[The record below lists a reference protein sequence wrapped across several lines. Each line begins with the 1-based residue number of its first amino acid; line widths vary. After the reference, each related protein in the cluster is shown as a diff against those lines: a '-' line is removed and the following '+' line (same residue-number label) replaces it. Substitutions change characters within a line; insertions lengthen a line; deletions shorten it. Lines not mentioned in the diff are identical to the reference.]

1 MKTSTKMSSIVDE
14 NYLLDLGGRLVQIA
28 INPALKFSDSRMRL
42 PADLPLSA
50 SGSTV
55 APFSLII
62 GGRGD
67 PYTVDNGRLVASL
80 STKGGRYLV
89 GVPLEC
95 IYATKIL
102 EPTRLLRPEADK

>member
-1 MKTSTKMSSIVDE
+1 MKTSTKLSSIVDE
-14 NYLLDLGGRLVQIA
+14 NDLLDLGGRLVQVA

-67 PYTVDNGRLVASL
+67 PYTVDNGRLVANL
-80 STKGGRYLV
+80 KTKGARYLV
-89 GVPLEC
+89 VVPLEC
-95 IYATKIL
+95 IYATKLL
-102 EPTRLLRPEADK
+102 EVNSD